1 MSLIQVVQEEI
12 SDNLDR
18 RRFEITNLR
27 RVLLNYVGKPLE
39 STVVRMAIPL
49 LYANWEGYIKE
60 ICQLY
65 LEHIERSGTKS
76 RELKADLLG
85 YLWSSSLRPLTG
97 GLNFE
102 NKKTFAELAL
112 HRMDDCVKFSKS
124 ERNINTKANL
134 NFEVLKDIANHL
146 CFNIS
151 LLNTY
156 KRHLNGLVNLRNNI
170 AHGSF
175 PSSMD
180 YYIFNEHAES
190 VIGLMEGF
198 ENIVIYNLEIRNF
211 CS

>member
-60 ICQLY
+60 VCQLY
-65 LEHIERSGTKS
+65 LEYIERSGTKS
-76 RELKADLLG
+76 NELKADLLG

-102 NKKTFAELAL
+102 NKKTIAELAL
-112 HRMDDCVKFSKS
+112 HRMDDCVKFSES

-134 NFEVLKDIANHL
+134 NFEVLKNIANHL

-156 KRHLNGLVNLRNNI
+156 KRHLNRLVNLRNNI

-180 YYIFNEHAES
+180 YDIFNEQAES

>member
-27 RVLLNYVGKPLE
+27 RVLLNYIGKPLE
-39 STVVRMAIPL
+39 STAVRMAIPL

-60 ICQLY
+60 VCELY
-65 LEHIERSGTKS
+65 LEYIERSGTKN

-85 YLWSSSLRPLTG
+85 YLWSSSLKPLTG

-102 NKKTFAELAL
+102 KKKAIAELAL
-112 HRMDDCVKFSKS
+112 HSMDDCVKFSES

-134 NFEVLKDIANHL
+134 NFEVLQNIADHL

-156 KRHLNGLVNLRNNI
+156 KRHLNRLVNLRNNI

-180 YYIFNEHAES
+180 YDIFNEHAES

-198 ENIVIYNLEIRNF
+198 ENIVIYNLDIRNF